1 MRRPR
6 YQTVGIGLL
15 LLGLGLATALTLML
29 TDGPTETPGPG
40 LSSAAPAPAYQRS
53 RFDRLTSEVWRYGA
67 RFEPRDL
74 TPVANNVPGH
84 VPQPHRDKPTRV
96 TANADGSK
104 LYVTLQGTENS
115 PGNQLAVVDT
125 ATRRVIKRI
134 DVGSRPYTA
143 VLHPDGRFL
152 VVSNE
157 FSNYATVI
165 DTRSDTVSNI
175 IPLDYYAQDIE
186 FSPDGRRAWVAIRYL
201 DQVLVLDLEERAET
215 LAGKVRVVGG
225 FDAQTF
231 FGHAP
236 LSAATRH
243 DLELRGYSAAQ
254 IEEARRKSSGGINAI
269 LRARCATCH
278 NDHAGGLLTGPDPVQ
293 NFLSAVENAIGGQ
306 PYQSPLLRAVLP
318 KSLGGFGDEKITVE
332 FHPGGALFAEGEPE
346 LEQLAAWVR
355 NGYGGPG
362 IITGNEQAHP
372 KDLALY
378 GKYLFVGNTGTMDIA
393 VIDTDTNRLI
403 GGIYTG
409 NVASHLLVKDETLI
423 VLTMGAG
430 FGAPKERDPH
440 GGESWERDNPAAQ
453 FTVLRD
459 PQNGYD
465 AYPVAQQQVMGPF
478 DAVDGTWN
486 FKMRDIQN
494 DLVAIDL
501 KAIDFAAMARQPQP
515 DYVLRT
521 NRYEAHAGWVRYS
534 SDTAEATSGDIK
546 GDIPPE
552 LQRVPGAFPECAT
565 LLGDRLYVTMG
576 GSFELVEWQVNNR
589 PSDPS
594 ERLVPLRSFN
604 VGVLPVGV
612 AAANGQLFVAN
623 RMDETLSV
631 IDAQSGKQEEIV
643 VGDLTVPALAT
654 DVERGDVV
662 VHSTVFSSD
671 GDVSCAHCHYRDTGD
686 GRGWGAAEVV
696 GQNRWGHLTSGG
708 TLGIPQ
714 VKNIYA
720 IQPYYFEGTHILAEG
735 QGADI
740 NEPASSIDFDRPV
753 WAGDYRHLNSPL
765 PLAERRL
772 MHEELKE
779 RVEVNKLGPLWY
791 DLEHR
796 RNAFFRDQ
804 SQRHF
809 GKAYDLADFY
819 RFVGAWMGNENR
831 LLPSPFDREHPS
843 VRRGAQLF
851 NSAQVMCGVCHTAP
865 EFTNKG
871 RLLANNERRALPQL
885 TTMTRRDASYSLA
898 SVFAVEAANGHPLAL
913 PGADEG
919 RFEDEEGSFTTM
931 TLRGIFDRPPV
942 FLHHGRARSLREVVL
957 TPRHPGARDYLF
969 PVLMGDEEV
978 RPGRRER
985 GFNELTERRV
995 HGELDGSNQIID
1007 SHGGTS
1013 QLSPRQV
1020 DDLVNFMKAI
1030 D

>member
-1 MRRPR
+1 MK
-6 YQTVGIGLL
+6 TLHAVTGL
-15 LLGLGLATALTLML
+15 LLGLCAAINALAQE
-29 TDGPTETPGPG
+29 TEQ
-40 LSSAAPAPAYQRS
+40 AYQRT

-67 RFEPRDL
+67 AFQASDL
-74 TPVANNVPGH
+74 EPVANNIPNRS
-84 VPQPHRDKPTRV
+84 PQPQRDKPTRL
-96 TANADGSK
+96 ALNRDGSK

-115 PGNQLAVVDT
+115 PGNQIAVVDT
-125 ATRRVIKRI
+125 ASRNVLKRI
-134 DVGSRPYTA
+134 SVGSRPYTA
-143 VLHPDGRFL
+143 VLHPGGRFL
-152 VVSNE
+152 VVTNE

-186 FSPDGRRAWVAIRYL
+186 FSADGRRAWVAIRYL
-201 DQVLVLDLEERAET
+201 DQVLVVDLEETADK
-215 LAGKVRVVGG
+215 LLGQVRVLGG
-225 FDAQTF
+225 FDDQAF

-236 LSAATRH
+236 LSAATAN
-243 DLELRGYSAAQ
+243 DLKLRGYSEAQ
-254 IEEARRKSSGGINAI
+254 IEQARRQSSGGINAI
-269 LRARCATCH
+269 LRSRCASCH
-278 NDHAGGLLTGPDPVQ
+278 NDHAGGLLTGPDPEQ
-293 NFLSAVENAIGGQ
+293 NFLSAVENSIGGQ
-306 PYQSPLLRAVLP
+306 PYASPLLRAVLP
-318 KSLGGFGDEKITVE
+318 KRLGGFGDENITVE
-332 FHPGGALFAEGEPE
+332 FHPGGVLFEEGEAE
-346 LEQLAAWVR
+346 LAQVADWIR

-362 IITGNEQAHP
+362 IVVGNEQAHP
-372 KDLALY
+372 KDLALW

-393 VIDTDTNRLI
+393 VIDTETDRLI

-409 NVASHLLVKDETLI
+409 NVASHLLVKDDTLI

-440 GGESWERDNPAAQ
+440 GGESWERDNPATQ
-453 FTVLRD
+453 YTVLRD
-459 PQNGYD
+459 PDNGYD
-465 AYPVAQQQVMGPF
+465 AYPVDQQHVMGPF

-494 DLVAIDL
+494 DLIAIDL
-501 KAIDFAAMARQPQP
+501 TRLDFAKAAADTRP
-515 DYVLRT
+515 DYLLRT
-521 NRYEAHAGWVRYS
+521 NKYEAHAGWVRYS

-552 LQRVPGAFPECAT
+552 LQRVPGAFPEWAV
-565 LLGDRLYVTMG
+565 LVGDRLYVTMA
-576 GSFELVEWQVNNR
+576 GSFELVEWQVNDH
-589 PSDPS
+589 PEDPS

-604 VGVLPVGV
+604 VGVLPVGI
-612 AAANGQLFVAN
+612 AAAGNRLYVAN
-623 RMDETLSV
+623 RMSETVSL
-631 IDAQSGKQEEIV
+631 IDTQSGTQESIV
-643 VGDLTVPALAT
+643 VGNLSVPALAT

-720 IQPYYFEGTHILAEG
+720 IQPYYFEGTHTLAEG

-753 WAGDYRHLNSPL
+753 WAGDYRVLNSPV
-765 PLAERRL
+765 PAEERRL

-779 RVEVNKLGPLWY
+779 RVEVNKLGPIWY

-796 RNAFFRDQ
+796 RNTFFKDQ

-809 GKAYDLADFY
+809 GKSYGLADFY
-819 RFVGAWMGNENR
+819 RFVGAWMGNANR
-831 LLPSPFDREHPS
+831 LLPSPFDSEHPS
-843 VRRGAQLF
+843 VRRGKQLF
-851 NSAQVMCGVCHTAP
+851 NSAQVMCGVCHSAP
-865 EFTNKG
+865 EFTNKS
-871 RLLANNERRALPQL
+871 RALANNERRALPQL

-898 SVFAVEAANGHPLAL
+898 SVFAVERANGDPL
-913 PGADEG
+913 GIEHADPG
-919 RFEDEEGSFTTM
+919 RFEDKEGTFTTM

-942 FLHHGRARSLREVVL
+942 FLHHARARSLREVVL
-957 TPRHPGARDYLF
+957 TPHHPGARDYLF

-978 RPGRRER
+978 RPGRREI
-985 GFNELTERRV
+985 GFNELTERTAR
-995 HGELDGSNQIID
+995 GDLDPANRIID

-1013 QLSPRQV
+1013 HLSPRQV
-1020 DDLVNFMKAI
+1020 NDLVNFMKVI
-1030 D
+1030 E